1 MTTIQQNPFS
11 DLLEN
16 TMQSFLKEKIETL
29 LKEEIKNYLGVEHPE
44 EANSRNGYYPRTWE
58 TRHGVISDLQ
68 VPRDR
73 NGQFQTELFEPYQ
86 RREAWLEDTVIH
98 MYKGGMSTRDIAS
111 FIEKMFGAQYS
122 PTTISN
128 ITGTVL
134 EDIAI
139 WQKRPL
145 AKRYAVIY
153 LDGMYV
159 KLRRRTVASE
169 VVYIAMGI
177 DESGHREILSFS
189 IGGKESSNGWRDVLR
204 DLYNR
209 GVHEVLLGVFD
220 GLVGLEEAFKETYP
234 QADVQRCVTHKMRN
248 TLPKIRDK
256 DKTEFVTDMQTIYN
270 TIDRDTALANFD
282 VVKAKWGKQYP
293 KELESW
299 ESQLSVLL
307 RFYDYPQMIWYAI
320 YTSNPIERTNKEIR
334 KRLKPMN
341 SLTNMD
347 AAEKIVYLEAISYN
361 ERWSSRVL
369 RGFADPGTQK
379 ALKNMF
385 DKKYPQRSCRNEEYS
400 KLAL

>member
-1 MTTIQQNPFS
+1 MTTIQHNPFS

-16 TMQSFLKEKIETL
+16 TMHSFLKEKIEIM
-29 LKEEIKNYLGVEHPE
+29 LKEEIKNYLAVEHPE
-44 EANSRNGYYPRTWE
+44 EPNSRNGYYNRTWE
-58 TRHGVISDLQ
+58 TRHGVIPDLR

-73 NGQFQTELFEPYQ
+73 EGYFQTELFEPYQ
-86 RREAWLEDTVIH
+86 RREAWLEDTIIH

-111 FIEKMFGAQYS
+111 FIEKMFGTSYS

-134 EDIAI
+134 EDVAA
-139 WQKRPL
+139 WQSRSL
-145 AKRYAVIY
+145 AKRYSVIY

-159 KLRRRTVASE
+159 KLKRQTVASE
-169 VVYIAMGI
+169 VIYIAMGI
-177 DESGHREILSFS
+177 DEEGHREILSFS
-189 IGGKESSNGWRDVLR
+189 IGGKESSNGWRDVLQ
-204 DLYNR
+204 DLHKR
-209 GVHEVLLGVFD
+209 GAHEVLLGVFD
-220 GLVGLEEAFKETYP
+220 GLAGLEEAFKETYP
-234 QADVQRCVTHKMRN
+234 QADVQRCITHKVRN

-256 DKTEFVTDMQTIYN
+256 DKTDFVTDLKTIYN
-270 TIDRDTALANFD
+270 AVDRDVALANFD
-282 VVKAKWGKQYP
+282 IVQKKWGKLYP

-299 ESQLSVLL
+299 ESQLDVLL

-334 KRLKPMN
+334 KRLRPMN

-347 AAEKIVYLEAISYN
+347 AAEKIVYLEALGYN

-369 RGFADPGTQK
+369 RGFGDLKTQK

-385 DKKYPQRSCRNEEYS
+385 DKKYPQ
-400 KLAL
+400 A

>member
-16 TMQSFLKEKIETL
+16 AMQSFLKEKIESM

-44 EANSRNGYYPRTWE
+44 EPNSRNGYYSRTWE
-58 TRHGVISDLQ
+58 TRHGVIPDLR

-73 NGQFQTELFEPYQ
+73 EGHFQTELFEPYQ
-86 RREAWLEDTVIH
+86 RREAWLEDTIIH

-111 FIEKMFGAQYS
+111 FIEKMFGSSYS
-122 PTTISN
+122 PTTVSN

-134 EDIAI
+134 EDIAA
-139 WQKRPL
+139 WQSRTL
-145 AKRYAVIY
+145 AKRYSVIY

-159 KLRRRTVASE
+159 KLKRQTVASE
-169 VVYIAMGI
+169 VIYIAMGI
-177 DESGHREILSFS
+177 DEEGHREILSFS
-189 IGGKESSNGWRDVLR
+189 IGGKESSNGWRDVLQ
-204 DLYNR
+204 DLHKR
-209 GVHEVLLGVFD
+209 GAHEVLLGVFD
-220 GLVGLEEAFKETYP
+220 GLAGLEEAFKETYP
-234 QADVQRCVTHKMRN
+234 QADVQRCITHKVRN

-256 DKTEFVTDMQTIYN
+256 DKTDFVTDLKTIYN
-270 TIDRDTALANFD
+270 AVDRDVALANFD
-282 VVKAKWGKQYP
+282 IVQKKWGKLYP

-299 ESQLSVLL
+299 ESQLDVLL

-334 KRLKPMN
+334 KRLRPMN

-347 AAEKIVYLEAISYN
+347 AAEKIVYLEALGYN

-369 RGFADPGTQK
+369 RGFGDPQTQK

-385 DKKYPQRSCRNEEYS
+385 DNKYPQ
-400 KLAL
+400 A

>member
-1 MTTIQQNPFS
+1 MTIIQQNPFS
-11 DLLEN
+11 DLLES
-16 TMQSFLKEKIETL
+16 TMQNFLKEKIETL
-29 LKEEIKNYLGVEHPE
+29 LKEELKNYLGVEHPD

-122 PTTISN
+122 PTTVSN

-134 EDIAI
+134 EDVAA

-145 AKRYAVIY
+145 AKRYSVIY
-153 LDGMYV
+153 LDGMYL
-159 KLRRRTVASE
+159 KLRRQTVASE

-189 IGGKESSNGWRDVLR
+189 IGGKESSNGWSEVLR
-204 DLYNR
+204 DLYAR

-256 DKTEFVTDMQTIYN
+256 DKANFVEDIKTVYDLTA
-270 TIDRDTALANFD
+270 DRDVAMANFD
-282 VVKAKWGKQYP
+282 VVKEKWGKQYP

-307 RFYDYPQMIWYAI
+307 RFYDYPKMIRYAI
-320 YTSNPIERTNKEIR
+320 YTSNAIERTIKEIR

-347 AAEKIVYLEAISYN
+347 AAEKIVYLQTITFN
-361 ERWSSRVL
+361 ERWSDRVVK
-369 RGFADPGTQK
+369 GFADADTQK
-379 ALKNMF
+379 ELKEMF
-385 DKKYPQRSCRNEEYS
+385 DKKYPQAQE
-400 KLAL
+400 